1 MGYVSVTDAA
11 PLPSRID
18 EIAARFWEGFLRLNP
33 TTATVY
39 GDDRYDAVLEDPGPE
54 GRTAVRALFEGA
66 NREAQAI
73 PGDGLPVEDR
83 ITRDTLRIVAETVAE
98 ADDLGFHEIREVDQI
113 DNPMTGMAQ
122 LAQFQRADTPERLEK
137 WLARLG
143 AYGPYVDARVQVM
156 RDGVASGRTPA
167 RIVVE
172 RIIDQ
177 LRPTAAL
184 PADEAVLTVLS
195 RVASDGDRARVAEVV
210 RDVVLP
216 ADRRY
221 LEVLEREVLPAS
233 RAVPGLVS
241 APNGEALY
249 RHAIRSWTS
258 LDMDP
263 RDVHQV
269 GLDELAMIDGE
280 RREVAHAE
288 GYGDVAAYRLALA
301 TDPANQAPTQAALVA
316 RASEDIA
323 RAAAVAP
330 TMFGRLPRAGCEVR
344 PVEAFKEQNAPF
356 AYYFPPAIDGSRGG
370 TYYVNTYDL
379 PSRTYSKLAP
389 TTYHEAIPGHHFQ
402 ITLEMEHPS
411 LNVFRRLGARL
422 ASGAYVEGWG
432 LYSERLADE
441 LGLYRSPAERFGM
454 LEAQAW
460 RASRLIVDSGM
471 HGLGWSRQQSVDW
484 LLSSGLSET
493 DANIETDRYIVWP
506 GQALTYMLGMR
517 EIRRLRRELETR
529 DGDRF
534 DLKRFHDELIGHGS
548 LPLATLARELPL
560 WVTPAG

>member
-1 MGYVSVTDAA
+1 
-11 PLPSRID
+11 
-18 EIAARFWEGFLRLNP
+18 
-33 TTATVY
+33 
-39 GDDRYDAVLEDPGPE
+39 
-54 GRTAVRALFEGA
+54 
-66 NREAQAI
+66 
-73 PGDGLPVEDR
+73 
-83 ITRDTLRIVAETVAE
+83 
-98 ADDLGFHEIREVDQI
+98 
-113 DNPMTGMAQ
+113 
-122 LAQFQRADTPERLEK
+122 
-137 WLARLG
+137 
-143 AYGPYVDARVQVM
+143 
-156 RDGVASGRTPA
+156 
-167 RIVVE
+167 
-172 RIIDQ
+172 
-177 LRPTAAL
+177 
-184 PADEAVLTVLS
+184 
-195 RVASDGDRARVAEVV
+195 
-210 RDVVLP
+210 
-216 ADRRY
+216 
-221 LEVLEREVLPAS
+221 
-233 RAVPGLVS
+233 
-241 APNGEALY
+241 
-249 RHAIRSWTS
+249 
-258 LDMDP
+258 
-263 RDVHQV
+263 
-269 GLDELAMIDGE
+269 
-280 RREVAHAE
+280 
-288 GYGDVAAYRLALA
+288 
-301 TDPANQAPTQAALVA
+301 
-316 RASEDIA
+316 
-323 RAAAVAP
+323 
-330 TMFGRLPRAGCEVR
+330 MFGRLPRAGCEVR

-548 LPLATLARELPL
+548 LPLTTLARELPL

>member
-1 MGYVSVTDAA
+1 MTDAA
-11 PLPSRID
+11 SVPSRID
-18 EIAARFWEGFLRLNP
+18 EIAERFWEDFLRLNP

-39 GDDRYDAVLEDPGPE
+39 GDDRYDDVLEDPGPE
-54 GRTAVRALFEGA
+54 GRAAVRALFEGA
-66 NREAQAI
+66 NRDAQAI
-73 PGDGLPVEDR
+73 PEDGLPVEDR
-83 ITRDTLRIVAETVAE
+83 ITRDMLRIVAETVVE

-137 WLARLG
+137 WLARLR
-143 AYGPYVDARVQVM
+143 AYGPYVDARIAVM

-172 RIIDQ
+172 RLVDQ
-177 LRPTAAL
+177 LRPTASL

-195 RVASDGDRARVAEVV
+195 RVASDEARTRVAEVV

-221 LEVLEREVLPAS
+221 LAVLEREVLPAS
-233 RAVPGLVS
+233 REVPGLVS
-241 APNGEALY
+241 APNGAALY
-249 RHAIRSWTS
+249 RHAIRSWTT
-258 LDMDP
+258 LEIDP
-263 RDVHQV
+263 PDVHQV
-269 GLDELAMIDGE
+269 GLDELAMIDEE
-280 RREVAHAE
+280 RREIARVE

-301 TDPANQAPTQAALVA
+301 TDLANQAPTQAALVG
-316 RASEDIA
+316 RATEDIA

-330 TMFGRLPRAGCEVR
+330 TVFGRLPRAGCTVR
-344 PVEAFKEQNAPF
+344 PVEAFKEQDAPF
-356 AYYFPPAIDGSRGG
+356 AYYFPPALDGSRDG

-379 PSRTYSKLAP
+379 PSRTYSKLAS

-402 ITLEMEHPS
+402 ISLEMENPS

-422 ASGAYVEGWG
+422 AGGAYVEGWG

-460 RASRLIVDSGM
+460 RASRLVVDSGM
-471 HGLGWSRQQSVDW
+471 HGLGWSRQRSVDW
-484 LLSSGLSET
+484 LLASGLSET
-493 DANIETDRYIVWP
+493 DASIETDRYIVWP

-517 EIRRLRRELETR
+517 EIRRLRRDLEAR